1 MILVMNSD
9 KINNNEKVEE
19 KEELTPEQIRRRKQL
34 LIFPLFFLVF
44 AGGMYLIFAP
54 SASDK
59 EKENEGLGYNAEL
72 PMPKEE
78 GIISDKKGAY
88 EKDEFESMQ
97 HQKRRTLQ
105 DMSFAF
111 DGTDDSSSDGQ
122 KTGSSNSEAP
132 SSAKIQSSVYAYQ
145 NVNRQVSSFY
155 EAAPQIDQE
164 AEQRQLELE
173 WRLQELERKEEE
185 RKQTQQIAEDQ
196 LALMEKSY
204 QMAAKYMPAT
214 TQGQIAEPIQPTE
227 EVQAAPV
234 SPVSNKNPI
243 SVSRIQEQVV
253 SSLPVQMSD
262 SAFIAE
268 YSKPRNTEFHSI
280 ERNEPDEKR
289 NGVYATIYRTVT
301 LTDGQGVQLRLA
313 ETVQVGGR
321 LIPKGTV
328 VSGTAKIS
336 GERVDILVA
345 SILLDGHILPVELAA
360 YDMDGR
366 KGVSVPGSA
375 EMNAAKE
382 MAANMVLNMGTSI
395 SITDNAASQ
404 IAADLS
410 KGVIQGA
417 SQYLSKKMRTV
428 KVTLKAGH
436 RVLLI
441 SDK

>member
-1 MILVMNSD
+1 MNSD
-9 KINNNEKVEE
+9 KINKNEEAEVE
-19 KEELTPEQIRRRKQL
+19 KELTPEQIRKRKQL

-44 AGGMYLIFAP
+44 AGAMYLIFAP
-54 SASDK
+54 SSTDK

-78 GIISDKKGAY
+78 GIVSDKKGAY
-88 EKDEFESMQ
+88 EKDDFERMQ
-97 HQKRRTLQ
+97 EQKRRTLQ

-111 DGTDDSSSDGQ
+111 GETNEVSLEEQ
-122 KTGSSNSEAP
+122 KTKDVNREAS
-132 SSAKIQSSVYAYQ
+132 SSAKIQSSAQAYQ
-145 NVNRQVSSFY
+145 GINRQLGNFY
-155 EAAPQIDQE
+155 EPAPRIDEE

-173 WRLQELERKEEE
+173 WRLQELERKQEE
-185 RKQTQQIAEDQ
+185 RKETQRIAEDQ

-204 QMAAKYMPAT
+204 QMAAKYMPVTA
-214 TQGQIAEPIQPTE
+214 QGQIAGSIQQE
-227 EVQAAPV
+227 EESHTTSV
-234 SPVSNKNPI
+234 SSISNKNPI
-243 SVSRIQEQVV
+243 SVSQLQEQVV

-262 SAFIAE
+262 SAFIGE
-268 YSKPRNTEFHSI
+268 YSKPRNIGFNSLE
-280 ERNEPDEKR
+280 NNQADEKR

-301 LTDGQGVQLRLA
+301 LTDGQGVQLRLGEA
-313 ETVQVGGR
+313 VQAGNR

-328 VSGTAKIS
+328 MSGTAKIS
-336 GERVDILVA
+336 GERVDILIS
-345 SILLDGHILPVELAA
+345 SILLDGNILPVELAA

-366 KGVSVPGSA
+366 KGVSVPGSP

-382 MAANMVLNMGTSI
+382 MAANMGQNMGTSI
-395 SITDNAASQ
+395 SITDNATSQ

-417 SQYLSKKMRTV
+417 SQYLSKKLRTV

>member
-1 MILVMNSD
+1 MSSD
-9 KINNNEKVEE
+9 KINKTETAEVK
-19 KEELTPEQIRRRKQL
+19 KELTPEQIRKRKQL

-44 AGGMYLIFAP
+44 AGVMYLIFAP
-54 SASDK
+54 SGKD
-59 EKENEGLGYNAEL
+59 KENENQGLGYNAEL

-88 EKDEFESMQ
+88 EKDEFERTQ
-97 HQKRRTLQ
+97 EQKRRNLQ

-111 DGTDDSSSDGQ
+111 GETN
-122 KTGSSNSEAP
+122 GSSFEQQKASTTSSEPAP
-132 SSAKIQSSVYAYQ
+132 SAKIQSSVQAYQ
-145 NVNRQVSSFY
+145 DVNRQISSFY
-155 EAAPQIDQE
+155 EPAPRIDEE

-173 WRLQELERKEEE
+173 WRLQELERKEEQ
-185 RKQTQQIAEDQ
+185 RKETQRIAEDQ

-204 QMAAKYMPAT
+204 QMAAKYMPQT
-214 TQGQIAEPIQPTE
+214 TEPALKADE
-227 EVQAAPV
+227 NRAS
-234 SPVSNKNPI
+234 SPSSGNNKNTI
-243 SVSRIQEQVV
+243 SVSRIQKQVV

-268 YSKPRNTEFHSI
+268 YSKPRNIGFNSLKNETE
-280 ERNEPDEKR
+280 DESA

-313 ETVQVGGR
+313 EAVQVGSR

-336 GERVDILVA
+336 GERVDIHVA
-345 SILLDGHILPVELAA
+345 SILLDGNILPVELAA

-366 KGVSVPGSA
+366 KGVSVPGSL

-382 MAANMVLNMGTSI
+382 MAANMGQNMGTSI
-395 SITDNAASQ
+395 SITDNATSQ

-417 SQYLSKKMRTV
+417 SQYLSKKLRTV

>member
-1 MILVMNSD
+1 MSSD
-9 KINNNEKVEE
+9 KINKTETAEVKQ
-19 KEELTPEQIRRRKQL
+19 ELTPEQIRKRKQL

-44 AGGMYLIFAP
+44 AGVMYLIFAP
-54 SASDK
+54 SGKD
-59 EKENEGLGYNAEL
+59 KENENQGLGYNAEL

-88 EKDEFESMQ
+88 EKDEFERTQ
-97 HQKRRTLQ
+97 EQKRRNLQ

-111 DGTDDSSSDGQ
+111 GETN
-122 KTGSSNSEAP
+122 GSSFERQKANTTSSEPAP
-132 SSAKIQSSVYAYQ
+132 SAKIQSSVQAYQ
-145 NVNRQVSSFY
+145 DVNRQLSNFY
-155 EAAPQIDQE
+155 EPAPRIDEE

-185 RKQTQQIAEDQ
+185 RKQTQRIVEDQ

-204 QMAAKYMPAT
+204 QMAAKYMPQT
-214 TQGQIAEPIQPTE
+214 SQGQTTEPAQKAEE
-227 EVQAAPV
+227 SRV
-234 SPVSNKNPI
+234 SSSGNNKNTI
-243 SVSRIQEQVV
+243 SVSRIQQQIV

-262 SAFIAE
+262 SAFIAD
-268 YSKPRNTEFHSI
+268 YSKPRNIGFNSLKNETE
-280 ERNEPDEKR
+280 DEAG

-301 LTDGQGVQLRLA
+301 LTDGQGVQLRLTEA
-313 ETVQVGGR
+313 VQVGSR

-328 VSGTAKIS
+328 VSGTAKIN
-336 GERVDILVA
+336 GERVDIHVA
-345 SILLDGHILPVELAA
+345 SILLDGNILPVELAA

-366 KGVSVPGSA
+366 KGISVPGSL

-382 MAANMVLNMGTSI
+382 MAANMGQNMGTSI
-395 SITDNAASQ
+395 SITDNATSQ

-417 SQYLSKKMRTV
+417 SQYLSKKLRTV

-436 RVLLI
+436 RILLI

>member
-1 MILVMNSD
+1 MSSD
-9 KINNNEKVEE
+9 KINNTQGTEVQK
-19 KEELTPEQIRRRKQL
+19 ELTPEQIRKRKQL

-44 AGGMYLIFAP
+44 AGVMYLIFAP
-54 SASDK
+54 SDKDK
-59 EKENEGLGYNAEL
+59 EKESQGSGYNAEL

-97 HQKRRTLQ
+97 QQKRRTLQ

-111 DGTDDSSSDGQ
+111 EETNDSSSDGQ
-122 KTGSSNSEAP
+122 KTGSSNGEAP

-155 EAAPQIDQE
+155 EPEPRIDEE

-173 WRLQELERKEEE
+173 WRLQELERKEQE
-185 RKQTQQIAEDQ
+185 RKETQRIAEDQ

-204 QMAAKYMPAT
+204 QMAAKYMPQT
-214 TQGQIAEPIQPTE
+214 TQGQTSEPALKAEENQGS
-227 EVQAAPV
+227 
-234 SPVSNKNPI
+234 SPSSGNNKNTI
-243 SVSRIQEQVV
+243 SVSRIQEQIV
-253 SSLPVQMSD
+253 SSLLVQMSD

-268 YSKPRNTEFHSI
+268 YSKPRNIGFNSLK
-280 ERNEPDEKR
+280 NETDDEPR

-313 ETVQVGGR
+313 ETVQVGSR
-321 LIPKGTV
+321 FIPKGTV

-336 GERVDILVA
+336 GERVDIHIA
-345 SILLDGHILPVELAA
+345 SILLDGNILPVELTA

-382 MAANMVLNMGTSI
+382 MAANMGQNMGTSI

-417 SQYLSKKMRTV
+417 SQYLSKKLRTV
-428 KVTLKAGH
+428 KITLKTGH

>member
-1 MILVMNSD
+1 MNSD
-9 KINNNEKVEE
+9 KINKTETAEVEQ
-19 KEELTPEQIRRRKQL
+19 ELTPEQIRKRKQL

-44 AGGMYLIFAP
+44 AGVMYLIFAP
-54 SASDK
+54 SGKD
-59 EKENEGLGYNAEL
+59 KENENQGLGYNAEL

-88 EKDEFESMQ
+88 EKDEFERTQ
-97 HQKRRTLQ
+97 EQKRRNLQ

-111 DGTDDSSSDGQ
+111 GETNGSSFEQQ
-122 KTGSSNSEAP
+122 KTNTTSGEPAP
-132 SSAKIQSSVYAYQ
+132 SAKIQSSVQAYQ
-145 NVNRQVSSFY
+145 DVNRQLSSFY
-155 EAAPQIDQE
+155 EPAPRIDEE

-185 RKQTQQIAEDQ
+185 RKQTQRIAEDQ

-204 QMAAKYMPAT
+204 QMAAKYMPQTSQEQT
-214 TQGQIAEPIQPTE
+214 TEPALKADE
-227 EVQAAPV
+227 NRV
-234 SPVSNKNPI
+234 SSSGNNKNTI
-243 SVSRIQEQVV
+243 SVSRIQQQIV

-268 YSKPRNTEFHSI
+268 YSKPRNIRFNSLKSETE
-280 ERNEPDEKR
+280 DESA

-313 ETVQVGGR
+313 EAVQVGSH

-336 GERVDILVA
+336 GERVDIHVA
-345 SILLDGHILPVELAA
+345 SILLDGNILPVELAA

-366 KGVSVPGSA
+366 KGVSVPGSL

-382 MAANMVLNMGTSI
+382 MAANMGQNMGTSI
-395 SITDNAASQ
+395 SITDNATSQ

-417 SQYLSKKMRTV
+417 SQYLSKKLRTV

-441 SDK
+441 SEK

>member
-1 MILVMNSD
+1 MSSD
-9 KINNNEKVEE
+9 KINKTETAEVKQ
-19 KEELTPEQIRRRKQL
+19 ELTPEQIRKRKQL

-44 AGGMYLIFAP
+44 AGVMYLIFAP
-54 SASDK
+54 SGKD
-59 EKENEGLGYNAEL
+59 KENENQGLGYNAEL

-88 EKDEFESMQ
+88 EKDEFERMQ
-97 HQKRRTLQ
+97 EQKRRNLQ

-111 DGTDDSSSDGQ
+111 GETN
-122 KTGSSNSEAP
+122 GSSFEQQKANTTSSEPAP
-132 SSAKIQSSVYAYQ
+132 SAKIQSSVQAYQ
-145 NVNRQVSSFY
+145 DVNRQISSFY
-155 EAAPQIDQE
+155 EPAPRIDEE

-173 WRLQELERKEEE
+173 WRLQELERKEEQ
-185 RKQTQQIAEDQ
+185 RKETQRIAEDQ

-204 QMAAKYMPAT
+204 QMAAKYMPQT
-214 TQGQIAEPIQPTE
+214 TEPALKTE
-227 EVQAAPV
+227 ENRAS
-234 SPVSNKNPI
+234 SPSSENNKNTI
-243 SVSRIQEQVV
+243 SVSRIQKQVV

-268 YSKPRNTEFHSI
+268 YSKPRNIGFNSLK
-280 ERNEPDEKR
+280 NETDDEAG

-301 LTDGQGVQLRLA
+301 LTDGQGVQLRLTEA
-313 ETVQVGGR
+313 VQVGSR

-336 GERVDILVA
+336 GERVDIHVA
-345 SILLDGHILPVELAA
+345 SILLDGNILPVELAA

-366 KGVSVPGSA
+366 KGVSVPGSL

-382 MAANMVLNMGTSI
+382 MAANMGQNMGTSI
-395 SITDNAASQ
+395 SITDNATSQ

-417 SQYLSKKMRTV
+417 SQYLSKKLRTV

-436 RVLLI
+436 RILLI

>member
-1 MILVMNSD
+1 MNSD
-9 KINNNEKVEE
+9 KINKNEEAEVK
-19 KEELTPEQIRRRKQL
+19 KELTPEQIRKRKQL

-44 AGGMYLIFAP
+44 AGAMYLIFAP
-54 SASDK
+54 SGTDK

-78 GIISDKKGAY
+78 GIVSDKKGAY
-88 EKDEFESMQ
+88 EKDDFERMQ
-97 HQKRRTLQ
+97 EQKRRTLQ

-111 DGTDDSSSDGQ
+111 GETNDVSLEEQ
-122 KTGSSNSEAP
+122 KTKDVNREAS
-132 SSAKIQSSVYAYQ
+132 SSAKIQSSAHAYQ
-145 NVNRQVSSFY
+145 DINKQLGNFY
-155 EAAPQIDQE
+155 EPAPRIDEE

-185 RKQTQQIAEDQ
+185 RKETQRIAEDQ

-204 QMAAKYMPAT
+204 QMAAKYMPVTA
-214 TQGQIAEPIQPTE
+214 QGQIAGSIKQE
-227 EVQAAPV
+227 ESQTATV
-234 SPVSNKNPI
+234 SSGNNKNTI
-243 SVSRIQEQVV
+243 SVSQVQEQVV

-262 SAFIAE
+262 SAFIGE
-268 YSKPRNTEFHSI
+268 YSKPRNIGFNSLK
-280 ERNEPDEKR
+280 NNQADEKR

-313 ETVQVGGR
+313 EAVQAGNR
-321 LIPKGTV
+321 LIPKGKV
-328 VSGTAKIS
+328 MSGIAKIS
-336 GERVDILVA
+336 GERVDILVS
-345 SILLDGHILPVELAA
+345 SILLDGNILPVELVA

-382 MAANMVLNMGTSI
+382 MAANMGQNMGTSI
-395 SITDNAASQ
+395 SITDNATSQ

-417 SQYLSKKMRTV
+417 SQYLSKKLRTV
-428 KVTLKAGH
+428 KVTLKSGH

>member
-1 MILVMNSD
+1 MNSE
-9 KINNNEKVEE
+9 KINRNEKAEE
-19 KEELTPEQIRRRKQL
+19 KKELTPEQIRRRKQL
-34 LIFPLFFLVF
+34 LIFPVFFLVF
-44 AGGMYLIFAP
+44 AGAMYLIFAP

-97 HQKRRTLQ
+97 QQKRRTLQ

-111 DGTDDSSSDGQ
+111 DGTNDSSSDGQ

-155 EAAPQIDQE
+155 EPAPQMDQE

-227 EVQAAPV
+227 EVQATPV
-234 SPVSNKNPI
+234 SPASNKTPI

-268 YSKPRNTEFHSI
+268 YSKPRNTGFHSI

-336 GERVDILVA
+336 GERVDILVE
-345 SILLDGHILPVELAA
+345 SILLDGNILSVELAA

-382 MAANMVLNMGTSI
+382 MAANMGQNMGTSI

-417 SQYLSKKMRTV
+417 SQFLSKKMRTV

>member
-1 MILVMNSD
+1 MSSD
-9 KINNNEKVEE
+9 KINKTETAEVKQ
-19 KEELTPEQIRRRKQL
+19 ELTPEQIRKRKQL

-44 AGGMYLIFAP
+44 AGVMYLIFAP
-54 SASDK
+54 SGKD
-59 EKENEGLGYNAEL
+59 KENENQGLGYNAEL

-88 EKDEFESMQ
+88 EKDEFERTQ
-97 HQKRRTLQ
+97 EQKRRNLQ

-111 DGTDDSSSDGQ
+111 GETN
-122 KTGSSNSEAP
+122 GSSFEQQKANTTSSEPAP
-132 SSAKIQSSVYAYQ
+132 SAKIQSSVQAYQ
-145 NVNRQVSSFY
+145 DVNRLISSFY
-155 EAAPQIDQE
+155 EPAPRIDEE

-173 WRLQELERKEEE
+173 WRLQELERKEEQ
-185 RKQTQQIAEDQ
+185 RKETQRIAEDQ

-204 QMAAKYMPAT
+204 QMAAKYMPQT
-214 TQGQIAEPIQPTE
+214 TQGQTTEPAQKAEE
-227 EVQAAPV
+227 SRV
-234 SPVSNKNPI
+234 SSSGNNKNTI
-243 SVSRIQEQVV
+243 SVSRIQKQIV

-262 SAFIAE
+262 SVFIAE
-268 YSKPRNTEFHSI
+268 YSKPRNMGFNSLENETE
-280 ERNEPDEKR
+280 DESA

-313 ETVQVGGR
+313 EAVQVGSR

-336 GERVDILVA
+336 GERVDIHVA
-345 SILLDGHILPVELAA
+345 SILLDGNILPVELAA

-366 KGVSVPGSA
+366 KGVSVPGSL

-382 MAANMVLNMGTSI
+382 MAANMGQNMGTSI
-395 SITDNAASQ
+395 SITDNATSQ

-417 SQYLSKKMRTV
+417 SQYLSKKLRTV

>member
-1 MILVMNSD
+1 MSSD
-9 KINNNEKVEE
+9 KINKTEGAEVKQ
-19 KEELTPEQIRRRKQL
+19 ELTPEQIRKRKQL

-44 AGGMYLIFAP
+44 AGVMYLIFAP
-54 SASDK
+54 SGKD
-59 EKENEGLGYNAEL
+59 KENENQGLGYNAEL

-88 EKDEFESMQ
+88 EKDEFERTQ
-97 HQKRRTLQ
+97 EQKRRNLQ

-111 DGTDDSSSDGQ
+111 GETNGSTFEQQKANTTSS
-122 KTGSSNSEAP
+122 EPAP
-132 SSAKIQSSVYAYQ
+132 SAKIQSSVQAYQ
-145 NVNRQVSSFY
+145 DVNRQISSFN
-155 EAAPQIDQE
+155 EPAPRIDEE

-185 RKQTQQIAEDQ
+185 RKQRQRIAEDQ
-196 LALMEKSY
+196 LTLMEKSY
-204 QMAAKYMPAT
+204 QMAAKYMPQTSQEQT
-214 TQGQIAEPIQPTE
+214 TEPAQKAEESRI
-227 EVQAAPV
+227 
-234 SPVSNKNPI
+234 SSSGNNKNTI
-243 SVSRIQEQVV
+243 SVSRIQQQIV

-268 YSKPRNTEFHSI
+268 YSKPRNIGFNSLK
-280 ERNEPDEKR
+280 NETDDEAG

-301 LTDGQGVQLRLA
+301 LTDGQGVQLRLTEA
-313 ETVQVGGR
+313 VQVGSR

-336 GERVDILVA
+336 GERVDIHVA
-345 SILLDGHILPVELAA
+345 SILLDGNILPVELAA

-366 KGVSVPGSA
+366 KGVSVPGSL

-382 MAANMVLNMGTSI
+382 MAANMGQNMGTSI
-395 SITDNAASQ
+395 SITDNATSQ

-417 SQYLSKKMRTV
+417 SQYLSKKLRTV

>member
-1 MILVMNSD
+1 MSSD
-9 KINNNEKVEE
+9 KINNTQGAEVEK
-19 KEELTPEQIRRRKQL
+19 ELTPEQIRKRKQL

-44 AGGMYLIFAP
+44 AGVMYLIFAP
-54 SASDK
+54 SDKDK
-59 EKENEGLGYNAEL
+59 EKESQGSGYNAEL

-97 HQKRRTLQ
+97 QQKRRTLQ

-111 DGTDDSSSDGQ
+111 EETNDSSSDGQ
-122 KTGSSNSEAP
+122 KTGSSNGEAP

-155 EAAPQIDQE
+155 EPEPRIDEE

-185 RKQTQQIAEDQ
+185 RKQTQQITEDQ

-204 QMAAKYMPAT
+204 QMAAKYMPQT
-214 TQGQIAEPIQPTE
+214 TQGQTLEPALKAEESRTS
-227 EVQAAPV
+227 
-234 SPVSNKNPI
+234 SPSSENNKNTI
-243 SVSRIQEQVV
+243 SVSRIQEQIV

-268 YSKPRNTEFHSI
+268 YSKPRNIGFNSLK
-280 ERNEPDEKR
+280 NETDDEPR

-313 ETVQVGGR
+313 ETVQVGSR
-321 LIPKGTV
+321 HIPKGTV

-336 GERVDILVA
+336 GERVDIHIA
-345 SILLDGHILPVELAA
+345 SILLDGNILPVELAA

-375 EMNAAKE
+375 EINAAKE
-382 MAANMVLNMGTSI
+382 MAANMGQNMGTSI

-417 SQYLSKKMRTV
+417 SQYLSKKLRTV
-428 KVTLKAGH
+428 KITLKAGH

>member
-1 MILVMNSD
+1 MSSD
-9 KINNNEKVEE
+9 KINNTQGTEVQK
-19 KEELTPEQIRRRKQL
+19 ELTPEQIRKRKQL

-44 AGGMYLIFAP
+44 AGVMYLIFAP
-54 SASDK
+54 SDKDK
-59 EKENEGLGYNAEL
+59 EKESQGSGYNAEL

-97 HQKRRTLQ
+97 QQKRRTLQ

-111 DGTDDSSSDGQ
+111 EETNDSSSDGQ
-122 KTGSSNSEAP
+122 KTGSSNGEAP

-155 EAAPQIDQE
+155 EPEPRIDEE

-173 WRLQELERKEEE
+173 WRLQELERKEQE
-185 RKQTQQIAEDQ
+185 RKETQRIAEDQ

-204 QMAAKYMPAT
+204 QMAAKYMPQT
-214 TQGQIAEPIQPTE
+214 TQGQTSEPALKAEENQGS
-227 EVQAAPV
+227 
-234 SPVSNKNPI
+234 SPSSGNNKNTI
-243 SVSRIQEQVV
+243 SVSRVQEQIV

-268 YSKPRNTEFHSI
+268 YSKPRNIGFNSLK
-280 ERNEPDEKR
+280 NETNDETR

-313 ETVQVGGR
+313 ETVQIGSR
-321 LIPKGTV
+321 FIPKGTV

-336 GERVDILVA
+336 GERVDIHIA
-345 SILLDGHILPVELAA
+345 SILLDGNILPVELTA

-382 MAANMVLNMGTSI
+382 MAANMGQNMGTSI

-417 SQYLSKKMRTV
+417 SQYLSKKLRTV
-428 KVTLKAGH
+428 KITLKTGH

>member
-1 MILVMNSD
+1 MSSD
-9 KINNNEKVEE
+9 KINNTQGAEVQK
-19 KEELTPEQIRRRKQL
+19 ELTPEQIRKRKQL

-44 AGGMYLIFAP
+44 AGVMYLIFAP
-54 SASDK
+54 SGKDK
-59 EKENEGLGYNAEL
+59 EKENQGLGYNAEL

-97 HQKRRTLQ
+97 QQKRRTLQ

-111 DGTDDSSSDGQ
+111 EETSRSSFEDQ
-122 KTGSSNSEAP
+122 KANTTSSEPAP
-132 SSAKIQSSVYAYQ
+132 SAKIQSSVYAYQ

-155 EAAPQIDQE
+155 EPAPRIDEE

-173 WRLQELERKEEE
+173 WRLQELERKEEQ
-185 RKQTQQIAEDQ
+185 RKETQRIAEDQ

-204 QMAAKYMPAT
+204 QMAAKYMPQT
-214 TQGQIAEPIQPTE
+214 TQEQISEPVLKAEENQGS
-227 EVQAAPV
+227 
-234 SPVSNKNPI
+234 SPSSGNNKNTI
-243 SVSRIQEQVV
+243 SVSRIQEQIV

-268 YSKPRNTEFHSI
+268 YSKPRNIGFNSLK
-280 ERNEPDEKR
+280 NETDDEPR

-301 LTDGQGVQLRLA
+301 LTDGQGIQLRLA
-313 ETVQVGGR
+313 ETVQVGSR
-321 LIPKGTV
+321 LIPKGTI

-336 GERVDILVA
+336 GERVDIHIA
-345 SILLDGHILPVELAA
+345 SILLDGNILPVELAT

-382 MAANMVLNMGTSI
+382 MAANMGQNMGTSI

-417 SQYLSKKMRTV
+417 SQYLSKKLRTV
-428 KVTLKAGH
+428 KITLKAGH

>member
-1 MILVMNSD
+1 MSSD
-9 KINNNEKVEE
+9 KINKTETAEVKQ
-19 KEELTPEQIRRRKQL
+19 ELTPEQIRKRKQL
-34 LIFPLFFLVF
+34 LVLPLFFLVF
-44 AGGMYLIFAP
+44 AGVMYLIFAP
-54 SASDK
+54 SGKD
-59 EKENEGLGYNAEL
+59 KENENQGLGYNAEL

-88 EKDEFESMQ
+88 EKDEFERTQ
-97 HQKRRTLQ
+97 EQKRRNLQ

-111 DGTDDSSSDGQ
+111 EETN
-122 KTGSSNSEAP
+122 GSSFKEQKANTTSSEPAP
-132 SSAKIQSSVYAYQ
+132 SAKIQSSVQAYQ
-145 NVNRQVSSFY
+145 DVNRQLSSFY
-155 EAAPQIDQE
+155 EPAPRIDEE

-185 RKQTQQIAEDQ
+185 RKQTQRIAEDQ

-204 QMAAKYMPAT
+204 QMAAKYMPQT
-214 TQGQIAEPIQPTE
+214 TQEQTTEPALKADE
-227 EVQAAPV
+227 NRAS
-234 SPVSNKNPI
+234 SPSSGNNKNTI
-243 SVSRIQEQVV
+243 SVSRIQKQVV

-268 YSKPRNTEFHSI
+268 YSKPRNIGFNSLKSETE
-280 ERNEPDEKR
+280 DESA

-301 LTDGQGVQLRLA
+301 LTDGQGVQLRLDEA
-313 ETVQVGGR
+313 VQVGSR

-336 GERVDILVA
+336 GERVDIHVA
-345 SILLDGHILPVELAA
+345 SILLDGNILPVELAA

-366 KGVSVPGSA
+366 KGVSVPGSL

-382 MAANMVLNMGTSI
+382 MAANMGQNMGTSI
-395 SITDNAASQ
+395 SITDNATSQ

-417 SQYLSKKMRTV
+417 SQYLSKKLRTV